1 MKNRTKTKLS
11 SVYLAHLSIEDAAA
25 LINLTTDDA
34 LLVKNEIGEL
44 ASAALAEMEQTGRAF
59 RAQTN
64 RSKKSQL
71 TDLVNQERKACV
83 NVYAKIKKTV
93 VFESD
98 SHVELRKKAAKDLQ
112 FFLKPNW
119 NITKA
124 PIGDQIDQTT
134 KLISLYST
142 NPLLVTA
149 AQTIGVDILMD
160 EFEVNNNNLT
170 AAFKARELED
180 GKQAPSGSSLR
191 PAATDSYNCFC
202 SIIEHAANF
211 IPNAAILDLF
221 IKIDMLRKRY
231 HALQSSGKD
240 KGDTPTA

>member
-1 MKNRTKTKLS
+1 MEQKQKLS
-11 SVYLAHLSIEDAAA
+11 SVYLDRLSIENAAA
-25 LINLTTDDA
+25 LINLTIDDA
-34 LLVKNEIGEL
+34 LLVKNEIGEM
-44 ASAALAEMEQTGRAF
+44 ASAALTEMEQTGRAF

-83 NVYAKIKKTV
+83 NLFAEIKKTTV
-93 VFESD
+93 YESD
-98 SHVELRKKAAKDLQ
+98 SRVEPRKKAAKDLQ

-119 NITKA
+119 DITKA

-134 KLISLYST
+134 KLMSLYRA

-160 EFEVNNNNLT
+160 EFEVNNDNLT

-191 PAATDSYNCFC
+191 PAAADGYNRFC
-202 SIIEHAANF
+202 SIIEQAANF
-211 IPNAAILDLF
+211 TPNAAILDLF

-231 HALQSSGKD
+231 HALQSGSKD
-240 KGDTPTA
+240 KVDTPSA